1 MNPEEKYINRVV
13 KAVKAVDP
21 FAVDPSQQ
29 VKAEVEE
36 AIADLY
42 RDPSEY
48 HHLPWPALDKAI
60 GGMPGG
66 EICFVVA
73 FSSNGKTLFLTSM
86 LNEFFERTQKKIYYV
101 GLESRPKTLRTH
113 WACKRLG
120 YDAGDFF
127 SGKFL
132 EWPNHSDIRATLND
146 EVNSQEKDEEK
157 MSRVRFCP
165 APYIDAKTVKKA
177 ADAAEKFGA
186 DIFIIDHID
195 HIDGAQGKDHYSQ
208 SREVNQA
215 ILNIAQDYG
224 FLMLPASQLNNE
236 AAKGNKIALHLPPQP
251 QHVKMGGHKRE
262 IATWML
268 GLYRPLKVAGVSAN
282 DLKAVNAGLMQ
293 PMKIC
298 EPHTMAVVDMKH
310 RFYGNREGERVY
322 LRVEQGRVM
331 DADQDLYTHRS
342 GIAI

>member
-1 MNPEEKYINRVV
+1 MSDIFDQSPHV
-13 KAVKAVDP
+13 
-21 FAVDPSQQ
+21 Q
-29 VKAEVEE
+29 VSAEVTE
-36 AIADLY
+36 AVNDLY
-42 RDPSEY
+42 RDASEY

-66 EICFVVA
+66 EICFIVA

-86 LNEFFERTQKKIYYV
+86 LNELYDKTKKKIYYM

-113 WACKRLG
+113 WAAKRCG

-132 EWPNHSDIRATLND
+132 EWPDHAQVRAMLND
-146 EVNSQEKDEEK
+146 EVNSQTHGDK
-157 MSRVRFCP
+157 MERVRFCP
-165 APYIDAKTVKKA
+165 AAYIDAKNITKA
-177 ADAAEKFGA
+177 ADQAEKFGA
-186 DIFIIDHID
+186 DIFIIDHVD
-195 HIDGAQGKDHYSQ
+195 HIDGQAGSNHYAQ

-236 AAKGNKIALHLPPQP
+236 AVKGNKIALHLPPQP

-268 GLYRPLKVAGVSAN
+268 GLYRPLKVAGVLAN
-282 DLKAVNAGLMQ
+282 DLKAVNAGLK
-293 PMKIC
+293 PSREIC

-310 RFYGNREGERVY
+310 RFYGQREGERIY
-322 LRVEQGRVM
+322 LKVERGKVM
-331 DADQDLYTHRS
+331 DADQALYTQRTVTS
-342 GIAI
+342 EGMRLNP

>member
-1 MNPEEKYINRVV
+1 MTDIFTEAPHVQVGHEIRE
-13 KAVKAVDP
+13 AV
-21 FAVDPSQQ
+21 
-29 VKAEVEE
+29 E
-36 AIADLY
+36 DLY
-42 RDPSEY
+42 REPADY

-66 EICFVVA
+66 EICFIVA

-86 LNEFFERTQKKIYYV
+86 LNALFDKTEKRIYYM

-132 EWPNHSDIRATLND
+132 DWPDHAHIRAQLND
-146 EVNSQEKDEEK
+146 EVNSQSEGEK
-157 MSRVRFCP
+157 MKRVRFCP
-165 APYIDAKTVKKA
+165 APYIDAKNITKA
-177 ADAAEKFGA
+177 ADQAARFGA
-186 DIFIIDHID
+186 DIFIIDHVD
-195 HIDGAQGKDHYSQ
+195 HIDGQSGSNHYAQ

-236 AAKGNKIALHLPPQP
+236 AVKGNKIALHLPPQP

-268 GLYRPLKVAGVSAN
+268 GLYRPLKVAGVPAS
-282 DLKAVNAGLMQ
+282 DLKAVNAGL
-293 PMKIC
+293 KRSSEIC

-310 RFYGNREGERVY
+310 RFYGQREGERIY
-322 LRVEQGRVM
+322 LKVERGKVM
-331 DADQDLYTHRS
+331 DADQTLYTQRTVTS
-342 GIAI
+342 EGLRLAP